1 MDLNMVL
8 FLAGAFVVNALV
20 FGGVSWV
27 YFADKHRGD
36 RAKAPVRT
44 PVKTPAKALA
54 QLQSKAKAPVPP
66 SRRLPAARDR
76 DRFRAAY
83 AGP

>member
-1 MDLNMVL
+1 VDLNMVL

-36 RAKAPVRT
+36 RAKAPVKT
-44 PVKTPAKALA
+44 PVKALA

>member
-1 MDLNMVL
+1 VDLNMVL

-36 RAKAPVRT
+36 RAKAPV
-44 PVKTPAKALA
+44 KTPAKALA
-54 QLQSKAKAPVPP
+54 RLQSKAKAPVPP

>member
-1 MDLNMVL
+1 MVW
-8 FLAGAFVVNALV
+8 FLVGAFVVNVLV
-20 FGGVSWV
+20 FGGVSAV

-36 RAKAPVRT
+36 N
-44 PVKTPAKALA
+44 VKTPAKALA
-54 QLQSKAKAPVPP
+54 QALARLQSKVKAPVPP